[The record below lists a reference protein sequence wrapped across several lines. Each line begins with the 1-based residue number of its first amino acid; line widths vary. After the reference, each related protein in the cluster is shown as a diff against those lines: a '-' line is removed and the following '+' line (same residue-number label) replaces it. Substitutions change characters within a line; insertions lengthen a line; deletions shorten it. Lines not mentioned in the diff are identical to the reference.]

1 MSKSVY
7 YSDRSRSVLFPAKY
21 KTETQFSVEITM
33 KLFIPG
39 KEKNSTV
46 RDKTLHFLL
55 SLWKQGRLLVYF
67 VSSHGTSRHLYC
79 TMYSYICAGCHAAIQ
94 LICLL
99 SETGKIENLSAVSDI
114 HTYTVGLKCPTNN
127 KQFSWYCPCKG
138 TVPWNKYGFLIRA
151 VALMLNN
158 GPWTDL
164 FYNFLILCN
173 NYLCTFKFNGPVH
186 YFFRRAIF
194 ITRGITGP
202 LNLPVH
208 R

>member
-1 MSKSVY
+1 MKARTTFGLFCVKSWHIETLILY
-7 YSDRSRSVLFPAKY
+7 NVLVHMRGVPCSNTVNMFA
-21 KTETQFSVEITM
+21 FRDW
-33 KLFIPG
+33 
-39 KEKNSTV
+39 KNW
-46 RDKTLHFLL
+46 KPL
-55 SLWKQGRLLVYF
+55 SCVWY
-67 VSSHGTSRHLYC
+67 
-79 TMYSYICAGCHAAIQ
+79 
-94 LICLL
+94 
-99 SETGKIENLSAVSDI
+99 
-114 HTYTVGLKCPTNN
+114 TYTVGLKCPTNN